1 MSDTI
6 RFFRNADTSPSPANG
21 KVFPDGLVK
30 VIDGHRAGRKLVEY
44 VEPPAGFG
52 GHRFHVD
59 DHELSRITSPVFDV
73 GNLWV
78 VTLPGKPTFY
88 LNGTIQGIVSHEHAA
103 HIAADVLGAPV
114 HVSYIDRLTDII
126 T

>member
-1 MSDTI
+1 MSDI
-6 RFFRNADTSPSPANG
+6 VRYFRNAAATEESG
-21 KVFPDGLVK
+21 GLVFPSGIVK

-44 VEPPAGFG
+44 VDPPQGFG

-59 DHELSRITSPVFDV
+59 EHELSRITSPVFDV

-78 VTLPGKPTFY
+78 VTHPQFPTFY
-88 LNGTIQGIVSHEHAA
+88 LNGAVLGIVDHKHAA
-103 HIAADVLGAPV
+103 RIASTIVRFELDPAR
-114 HVSYIDRLTDII
+114 HIDRLTDII

>member
-1 MSDTI
+1 MSDI
-6 RFFRNADTSPSPANG
+6 VRYFRNAAATEESG
-21 KVFPDGLVK
+21 GLVFPSGIVK

-44 VEPPAGFG
+44 VDPPRGFG

-59 DHELSRITSPVFDV
+59 EHELSRITSPVFDV

-78 VTLPGKPTFY
+78 VTHPQHPTFY
-88 LNGTIQGIVSHEHAA
+88 LNGAINGITSAEHAA
-103 HIAADVLGAPV
+103 RIAADIVGHPV
-114 HVSYIDRLTDII
+114 DAAWHIDRLTDII